1 MNTTTPTTL
10 LRRKLVAGGTLLA
23 LLALS
28 GCGKKDDETVGQT
41 VDRATDKA
49 ADKMDA
55 AGARIEQG
63 ADKAKQALSDTAITA
78 AVKTKLTAD
87 DELKLL
93 DISVETVEGRAV
105 LSGFAPNESARE
117 RATRIAGAVDGVV
130 AVDNKLA
137 VKP

>member
-1 MNTTTPTTL
+1 MRTTTTL
-10 LRRKLVAGGTLLA
+10 LRRSVVAGGTLFA
-23 LLALS
+23 LLALA
-28 GCGKKDDETVGQT
+28 GCGRREDETVGQA
-41 VDRATDKA
+41 VDRATEKA

-55 AGARIEQG
+55 AGNRIEQG
-63 ADKAKQALSDTAITA
+63 ADQAKQALSDTAITA

-105 LSGFAPNESARE
+105 LSGFAPNETARE
-117 RATRIAGAVDGVV
+117 RATRIAGTVDGVV
-130 AVDNKLA
+130 AVDNKLT